1 MTPSS
6 AASTC
11 TNESLTEEDPGF
23 EHHIRTLAPA
33 LLGYFLRRV
42 EVEEDAA
49 DCLSET
55 FMVLWRQRERLPEST
70 DGLRAWSFGIA
81 KGVLSNYRRGKVRQG
96 ALSEKLRAGLV
107 HVPVVIDPHDLPIR
121 TALNNLRAKDR
132 ELVML
137 IVWDGFGVADAGS
150 HLGLS
155 ATAARSRYA
164 RARARL
170 RILVGSTQAGPQPA

>member
-6 AASTC
+6 GASTS
-11 TNESLTEEDPGF
+11 TTEFSTADDPGF
-23 EHHIRTLAPA
+23 EHQIRTLSPA
-33 LLGYFLRRV
+33 LLGNFLRRV
-42 EVEEDAA
+42 EPADDAA

-55 FMVLWRQRERLPEST
+55 LLVLWRQRERLPEST

-81 KGVLSNYRRGKVRQG
+81 KGVPSDYRRGKVRQR

-107 HVPVVIDPHDLPIR
+107 HVPVAIDPHDQHVR
-121 TALNNLRAKDR
+121 TALNDLRAKDR

-137 IVWDGFGVADAGS
+137 IVWDGFGVAEAGA

-164 RARARL
+164 CA
-170 RILVGSTQAGPQPA
+170 QPMSALKTVDDGVRV